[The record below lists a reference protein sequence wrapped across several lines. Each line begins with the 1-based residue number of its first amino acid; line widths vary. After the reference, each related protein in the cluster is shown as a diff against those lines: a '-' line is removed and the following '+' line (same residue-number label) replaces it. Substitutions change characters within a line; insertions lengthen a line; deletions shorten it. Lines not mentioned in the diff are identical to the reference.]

1 MTQLDKR
8 RRQIFI
14 NWRLQG
20 LLILFSVV
28 ILGCSMGYIYMATS
42 RVMKILSD
50 PSISQSMPPAG
61 DEYYL
66 FVAELRGYLDR
77 IFLSVMG
84 VALAVT
90 IGGMMIFL
98 EQDRRP
104 GLPHDQV
111 PEREPARKSR
121 RSASSERRFF
131 RRTRFGDQQLPA
143 QALRSRDVS

>member
-90 IGGMMIFL
+90 IGGMMIFSNRIAGPAYRMTKFL
-98 EQDRRP
+98 NESPPENP
-104 GLPHDQV
+104 GEVRL
-111 PEREPARKSR
+111 RKGDFFGELA
-121 RSASSERRFF
+121 SAINSF
-131 RRTRFGDQQLPA
+131 
-143 QALRSRDVS
+143 LRKR